1 MKCIFFIY
9 LLFFNKLMSEDS
21 AARIAQA
28 NLGSKND
35 IADFVKRIDTD
46 DKLKNANKNITAN
59 KTKHVDSQN
68 KITDLTN
75 TVVQISEKGYKFLLG
90 RIYFAVNNGYQFFS
104 FFVPIVP

>member
-75 TVVQISEKGYKFLLG
+75 TKYSCTNI
-90 RIYFAVNNGYQFFS
+90 
-104 FFVPIVP
+104 